1 MTERGK
7 RFVYYRKLVTP
18 SVLHLSTTG
27 AAGGGAGRAAEALHR
42 AMVQEGIAS
51 HMITA
56 RGPKFNFASWADRQV
71 WKLQRSPVKTWRS
84 PAVFGSLSA
93 KQINAH
99 PADVVNLHWITNG
112 FLTIEEIGRIE
123 KPIVWSLYDMW
134 AFCGTEHYGVDSP
147 DARWRTGYTKANRPE
162 SERGVDIDRHAWQRK
177 QRHWQA
183 SSVVAASTWLTDR
196 ARDSA
201 LMGAWP
207 ITTIPHVIDTGAFAV
222 EDREVARNRLRLN
235 LPSAVPVILFLSS
248 AGISDTRKGFDLLEE
263 SLPPVKDQFPET
275 RLLVVGP
282 PDESRS
288 HAGGLPIVWFGT
300 ATSNNELRDL
310 YCAADIVAV
319 PSREDNM
326 PLTAMEG
333 QACGRPVVAFN
344 VGGLPD
350 IIKHLETGYLA
361 HASDSASFAEGL
373 IHALSSRRKPYWGSG
388 ARERAVQ
395 QWSPHVVVKDY
406 VSVYESLISSS
417 S

>member
-1 MTERGK
+1 MT
-7 RFVYYRKLVTP
+7 L

-56 RGPKFNFASWADRQV
+56 AGTKFRLASWADRQV

-84 PAVFGSLSA
+84 PALFGSLSA
-93 KQINAH
+93 KEINAH

-134 AFCGTEHYGVDSP
+134 AFCGTEHYGVDEP
-147 DARWRTGYTKANRPE
+147 TARWRTGYTKANRPE

-207 ITTIPHVIDTGAFAV
+207 ITTIPHVIDTGAFTV
-222 EDREVARNRLRLN
+222 EDREVARDRLKLH

-248 AGISDTRKGFDLLEE
+248 AGISDARKGFDLLEQ
-263 SLPPVKDQFPET
+263 SLPPVKDQFPEA

-282 PDESRS
+282 KDESRS
-288 HAGGLPIVWFGT
+288 QAGGLPIVWFGT
-300 ATSNNELRDL
+300 ATSNKQLRDL
-310 YCAADIVAV
+310 YCAADVVAV

-326 PLTAMEG
+326 PLTAMEA
-333 QACGRPVVAFN
+333 QACGRPVVAFRI
-344 VGGLPD
+344 GGLPD
-350 IIKHLETGYLA
+350 IVNHGKTGYLA
-361 HASDSASFAEGL
+361 EAYDVMGFTRGLLTVLVAADASHDWRAE
-373 IHALSSRRKPYWGSG
+373 SRKRAEMSWSRSVVVGNYLNVF
-388 ARERAVQ
+388 ERAYSQ
-395 QWSPHVVVKDY
+395 RR
-406 VSVYESLISSS
+406 
-417 S
+417 